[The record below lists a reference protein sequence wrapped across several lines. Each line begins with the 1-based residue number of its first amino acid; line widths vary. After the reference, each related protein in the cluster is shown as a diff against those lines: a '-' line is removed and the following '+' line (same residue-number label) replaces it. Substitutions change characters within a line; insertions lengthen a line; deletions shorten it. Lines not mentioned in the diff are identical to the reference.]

1 MKNKIIV
8 SLVFVVP
15 LVIYFVLTAL
25 YPEKTMESAIAK
37 NSNIPQ
43 VIVFSTPMCGECRKM
58 APVVEQAKKNFDGKV
73 EIIKVNASENKSATQ
88 KLVREHQ
95 IYVVPTI
102 VYIDEN
108 GAVKQRTEGSMPYN
122 EFEYYINKAFKEWV

>member
-8 SLVFVVP
+8 SLAFIVP
-15 LVIYFVLTAL
+15 LVIYFAL
-25 YPEKTMESAIAK
+25 CAIYPEKTIESAVAK
-37 NSNIPQ
+37 GSNIPR

-122 EFEYYINKAFKEWV
+122 EFEYYINKAFKE